1 MPPEAPARHDNI
13 SDAALDAYR
22 ARYGE
27 WVTKDH
33 IFSYVY
39 GILHSPDYRERYAD
53 DLARLLPR
61 IPEVATAD
69 AFRAFSEAGQRL
81 LDLHIG
87 YEEAEPYPLEERL
100 KSGAPR
106 WAGALP
112 STEDALGR
120 SDKNPGPLSDRLQRL
135 DHARRDTRRSP
146 RIRRRSSVSAGIAA
160 RPLSGDDRQG

>member
-1 MPPEAPARHDNI
+1 MMNVRMLRKEAAYAGCEPGRHDNI
-13 SDAALDAYR
+13 SDEALDAYR

-33 IFSYVY
+33 VFSYVY
-39 GILHSPDYRERYAD
+39 GILHSPDYRERYTD

-87 YEEAEPYPLEERL
+87 YEAAAPYPLEERL
-100 KSGAPR
+100 KHH
-106 WAGALP
+106 ALP
-112 STEDALGR
+112 MGR
-120 SDKNPGPLSDRLQRL
+120 S
-135 DHARRDTRRSP
+135 ATEY
-146 RIRRRSSVSAGIAA
+146 
-160 RPLSGDDRQG
+160 

>member
-1 MPPEAPARHDNI
+1 MPPGGTGPHDNI
-13 SDAALDAYR
+13 SDASLDAYR

-27 WVTKDH
+27 WVIKDH

-39 GILHSPDYRERYAD
+39 GILHSPDYRQRYAD

-87 YEEAEPYPLEERL
+87 YEAATPYPLEERL
-100 KSGAPR
+100 KSGAPMGWSATEYR
-106 WAGALP
+106 SCDGA
-112 STEDALGR
+112 
-120 SDKNPGPLSDRLQRL
+120 
-135 DHARRDTRRSP
+135 
-146 RIRRRSSVSAGIAA
+146 
-160 RPLSGDDRQG
+160 DRQEPRTAQ